1 MPAFD
6 VGLQHRLRR
15 LSQQIADQHRH
26 LAGLRDEIEAAL
38 ARGAASDARREL
50 KRYETALAAHFE
62 LEQSLFFPA
71 LHGLSPAHAS
81 GLEALEREHAGLHA
95 DLRAIGAGVEER
107 TPDASREP
115 FKRWLA
121 RLRDHERREEI
132 LASEISRRA

>member
-1 MPAFD
+1 MSAFD
-6 VGLQHRLRR
+6 IGLQHRLRR

-26 LAGLRDEIEAAL
+26 LAALRDEIDAAL
-38 ARGAASDARREL
+38 SRGSPSDARREL
-50 KRYETALAAHFE
+50 NRYEIVLAAHFE

-81 GLEALEREHAGLHA
+81 GLEALEREHAGLLA
-95 DLRAIGAGVEER
+95 DLRAIGAGLAER

-115 FKRWLA
+115 FARWLA

-132 LASEISRRA
+132 VASDISRRA